1 MIYFVEDDAGIREL
15 VLYTLNNTGLAA
27 EGFADAETFWTAL
40 KKGSPRLVLLDIM
53 LPGEDG
59 LSVLKRLRK
68 GPDTAQLPIILIT
81 AKDTEYDKVLGFE
94 NGADDYVSKPFGM
107 MELLARIK
115 RLLERTQSG
124 SGEDSLYQIGELSLD
139 RRKRRV
145 RVRQDAVKL
154 TLKEFELLNYLMK
167 NKGIVLTREQL
178 LNAVW
183 GYDFAGESRTLDV
196 HIRSLRGK
204 LGDCGELVETVRGI
218 GYRMG
223 EI

>member
-1 MIYFVEDDAGIREL
+1 MIYFVEDDTGIREL
-15 VLYTLNNTGLAA
+15 VLYTLNNTGLEA
-27 EGFADAETFWTAL
+27 EGFPDAEAFWTAL
-40 KKGSPRLVLLDIM
+40 PKGSPKLVLLDIM

-59 LSVLKRLRK
+59 ISVLKRLRK
-68 GPDTAQLPIILIT
+68 NLETAKLPIMMIT

-94 NGADDYVSKPFGM
+94 NGADDYIAKPFGM

-115 RLLERTQSG
+115 RLLERTKDEPEES
-124 SGEDSLYQIGELSLD
+124 SVCRIGELSLD
-139 RRKRRV
+139 RQKRRV
-145 RVRQDAVKL
+145 QAQGEAVQL
-154 TLKEFELLNYLMK
+154 TLKEFELLSCLMK

-178 LNAVW
+178 LDTVW

-204 LGDCGELVETVRGI
+204 LGACGDLIETVRGV

-223 EI
+223 EA

>member
-15 VLYTLNNTGLAA
+15 VLYTLNNTGLEAK
-27 EGFADAETFWTAL
+27 GFADAEAFWAAL
-40 KKGSPRLVLLDIM
+40 QRGGPKLILLDIM

-59 LSVLKRLRK
+59 ISVLKRLRRNP
-68 GPDTAQLPIILIT
+68 GTARLPIIMIT

-94 NGADDYVSKPFGM
+94 NGADDYIAKPFGM

-115 RLLERTQSG
+115 RLLERTKNESEEA
-124 SGEDSLYQIGELSLD
+124 SVCRIGALSLD
-139 RRKRRV
+139 RQKRQV
-145 RVRQDAVKL
+145 QAQGEPVKL
-154 TLKEFELLNYLMK
+154 TLKEFELLLYLMK

-178 LNAVW
+178 LNAIW

-204 LGDCGELVETVRGI
+204 LGECGDLIETVRGI
-218 GYRMG
+218 GYRIG
-223 EI
+223 EN